1 MLPSEAKRH
10 LKEMGCIKENKLGDF
25 WITGVPYRDPDPHQR
40 EGHERDVDLFVACIK
55 CLGAYSVVT
64 EYCGASVYVTTG
76 DSPDQLRFRLVE
88 NKLRKESHA

>member
-10 LKEMGCIKENKLGDF
+10 LKEMSCIRENKLGDF

-55 CLGAYSVVT
+55 CLGAYSVGPVQGPAT
-64 EYCGASVYVTTG
+64 VAVTTG
-76 DSPDQLRFRLVE
+76 DNVDQLRFRL
-88 NKLRKESHA
+88 KERL